1 MSITTTTATVTAKM
15 NNTMSN
21 KKKNAID
28 SQLSTQRRPS
38 FIQSVLEVVGVVLL
52 RFQYIAR
59 IWGAYL
65 IGINVFG
72 LYFVKEHPI
81 EPLVILG
88 CLTVGVTYMAL
99 VYQRYGFI
107 RILGTGHLPFLPM
120 LYWLIYKRL
129 PIAAK
134 AAAVVTASGANEDA
148 DDSAAVLFY
157 NWLYLVIVTNVFCV
171 VLDVID
177 FVRYTILNEREPH
190 YKWNVPNKKNEKV
203 A

>member
-1 MSITTTTATVTAKM
+1 MSTTTATVTTM
-15 NNTMSN
+15 NNTTTN
-21 KKKNAID
+21 KKSTKANTI
-28 SQLSTQRRPS
+28 SQQQRQRPS
-38 FIQSVLEVVGVVLL
+38 FIQSLLHVVGIVLL

-72 LYFVKEHPI
+72 LYFVGEHKE

-88 CLTVGVTYMAL
+88 CLTVGVTYMAFI
-99 VYQRYGFI
+99 YQKYGFI

-120 LYWLIYKRL
+120 LYWLINERL
-129 PIAAK
+129 PIAK
-134 AAAVVTASGANEDA
+134 AATATAAESESDA
-148 DDSAAVLFY
+148 DAIIFY
-157 NWLYLVIVTNVFCV
+157 NWLYLVIITNIFCV

-177 FVRYTILNEREPH
+177 FVRYTILNERQPH
-190 YKWNVPNKKNEKV
+190 YKWNVQNKNNKV

>member
-1 MSITTTTATVTAKM
+1 MSTTTATVTTM
-15 NNTMSN
+15 NNTTTN
-21 KKKNAID
+21 KKSTKANTI
-28 SQLSTQRRPS
+28 SQQQRQRPS
-38 FIQSVLEVVGVVLL
+38 FIQSLLHVVGIVLL

-72 LYFVKEHPI
+72 LYFVGEHKE

-88 CLTVGVTYMAL
+88 CLTLGVIYMAFI
-99 VYQRYGFI
+99 YQRYGFI

-120 LYWLIYKRL
+120 LYWLINERL

-134 AAAVVTASGANEDA
+134 AAVVVTASGAKEDA
-148 DDSAAVLFY
+148 NDSAAVLFY

-177 FVRYTILNEREPH
+177 LVRYTILKEREPH
-190 YKWNVPNKKNEKV
+190 YKWNVQNKNDK
-203 A
+203 AA